1 MARQSDC
8 KFQLL
13 WQINFY
19 LQGLTL
25 ASNCSQLPGAG
36 RKKPLNIAEFL
47 ALLGVGEG
55 LAPPESPRAIQGN
68 QRAGQATAL
77 TAAQQDG
84 AAKPPAAGT
93 PLGQGRP
100 GGENHPAIGP
110 AAMVAWCGGR
120 TRRHSKGNGPNTSL
134 TQAHPRTPRG
144 VLRGERPKRFFPPFL
159 IGEKWGPAERPHRGR
174 RSALEKSEKDRP
186 SVCLMAETCPPA
198 GSASPGWQAET
209 RKTIEGQTLFPKREE
224 KGLLQAQ
231 PATAPK

>member
-1 MARQSDC
+1 MALHSMGYIC
-8 KFQLL
+8 SSVGAS
-13 WQINFY
+13 FY
-19 LQGLTL
+19 PQGLTL

-110 AAMVAWCGGR
+110 AAMVAWCGGTNR
-120 TRRHSKGNGPNTSL
+120 SHSKGNGPNTSL
-134 TQAHPRTPRG
+134 TQAQPRTPRG

-159 IGEKWGPAERPHRGR
+159 IGEKWGPAERPRRGR
-174 RSALEKSEKDRP
+174 WFAPEKSEKDNP
-186 SVCLMAETCPPA
+186 S
-198 GSASPGWQAET
+198 GSLFQAQIKKGSGAPLP
-209 RKTIEGQTLFPKREE
+209 RSKKKEE
-224 KGLLQAQ
+224 KGEM
-231 PATAPK
+231 K

>member
-1 MARQSDC
+1 MARQSYC

-100 GGENHPAIGP
+100 GHRNRPAIGP
-110 AAMVAWCGGR
+110 AAQGSLVWWHKQEPQQGARAEHSLDAWTASYPKGG
-120 TRRHSKGNGPNTSL
+120 T
-134 TQAHPRTPRG
+134 
-144 VLRGERPKRFFPPFL
+144 
-159 IGEKWGPAERPHRGR
+159 
-174 RSALEKSEKDRP
+174 
-186 SVCLMAETCPPA
+186 
-198 GSASPGWQAET
+198 
-209 RKTIEGQTLFPKREE
+209 
-224 KGLLQAQ
+224 
-231 PATAPK
+231 

>member
-1 MARQSDC
+1 MAWQSYC

-25 ASNCSQLPGAG
+25 VSRCSQRSEARL
-36 RKKPLNIAEFL
+36 
-47 ALLGVGEG
+47 
-55 LAPPESPRAIQGN
+55 
-68 QRAGQATAL
+68 
-77 TAAQQDG
+77 
-84 AAKPPAAGT
+84 PAAGT
-93 PLGQGRP
+93 PLLQGRP
-100 GGENHPAIGP
+100 GRGNRPVIGP
-110 AAMVAWCGGR
+110 AAKIAWCGGR

-134 TQAHPRTPRG
+134 TQAQPGTPRG

>member
-1 MARQSDC
+1 MALHSMGYIC
-8 KFQLL
+8 SSVGAS
-13 WQINFY
+13 FY
-19 LQGLTL
+19 PQGLTL

-100 GGENHPAIGP
+100 GRGNRPSIGP
-110 AAMVAWCGGR
+110 AAQGGLVWW
-120 TRRHSKGNGPNTSL
+120 HKQGPQQGSRAEHQL
-134 TQAHPRTPRG
+134 DADPASYPREVP
-144 VLRGERPKRFFPPFL
+144 RGERPRRVLVTFARTKVTPS
-159 IGEKWGPAERPHRGR
+159 GERPNRAGKPEPWVVRAPVHAGPLPEGDFGPGIARNI
-174 RSALEKSEKDRP
+174 
-186 SVCLMAETCPPA
+186 AEFLGPL
-198 GSASPGWQAET
+198 G
-209 RKTIEGQTLFPKREE
+209 
-224 KGLLQAQ
+224 
-231 PATAPK
+231 

>member
-1 MARQSDC
+1 MALHSMGYIC
-8 KFQLL
+8 SSVGAS
-13 WQINFY
+13 FY
-19 LQGLTL
+19 PQGLTL

-100 GGENHPAIGP
+100 GRGNHLMIGP
-110 AAMVAWCGGR
+110 AAQGGLVWW
-120 TRRHSKGNGPNTSL
+120 HKQGP
-134 TQAHPRTPRG
+134 QQG
-144 VLRGERPKRFFPPFL
+144 
-159 IGEKWGPAERPHRGR
+159 
-174 RSALEKSEKDRP
+174 
-186 SVCLMAETCPPA
+186 
-198 GSASPGWQAET
+198 
-209 RKTIEGQTLFPKREE
+209 
-224 KGLLQAQ
+224 
-231 PATAPK
+231 

>member
-1 MARQSDC
+1 MALHSMGYIC
-8 KFQLL
+8 SSVGAS
-13 WQINFY
+13 FY
-19 LQGLTL
+19 PQGLTL

-100 GGENHPAIGP
+100 GLGNHLVIGP
-110 AAMVAWCGGR
+110 AAQGSLVWW
-120 TRRHSKGNGPNTSL
+120 HKQGP
-134 TQAHPRTPRG
+134 QQG
-144 VLRGERPKRFFPPFL
+144 
-159 IGEKWGPAERPHRGR
+159 
-174 RSALEKSEKDRP
+174 
-186 SVCLMAETCPPA
+186 
-198 GSASPGWQAET
+198 
-209 RKTIEGQTLFPKREE
+209 
-224 KGLLQAQ
+224 
-231 PATAPK
+231 

>member
-1 MARQSDC
+1 MALHSMGYIC
-8 KFQLL
+8 SSVGAS
-13 WQINFY
+13 FY
-19 LQGLTL
+19 PQGLTL

-100 GGENHPAIGP
+100 GGGNHPAVGP
-110 AAMVAWCGGR
+110 AAQGG
-120 TRRHSKGNGPNTSL
+120 L
-134 TQAHPRTPRG
+134 
-144 VLRGERPKRFFPPFL
+144 V
-159 IGEKWGPAERPHRGR
+159 W
-174 RSALEKSEKDRP
+174 
-186 SVCLMAETCPPA
+186 
-198 GSASPGWQAET
+198 WQN
-209 RKTIEGQTLFPKREE
+209 
-224 KGLLQAQ
+224 
-231 PATAPK
+231 

>member
-1 MARQSDC
+1 MARQSYC

-93 PLGQGRP
+93 PLYQGRP
-100 GGENHPAIGP
+100 GDGKHPAIGP
-110 AAMVAWCGGR
+110 AAQG
-120 TRRHSKGNGPNTSL
+120 SL
-134 TQAHPRTPRG
+134 
-144 VLRGERPKRFFPPFL
+144 V
-159 IGEKWGPAERPHRGR
+159 W
-174 RSALEKSEKDRP
+174 
-186 SVCLMAETCPPA
+186 
-198 GSASPGWQAET
+198 WQYQEPQQ
-209 RKTIEGQTLFPKREE
+209 G
-224 KGLLQAQ
+224 
-231 PATAPK
+231 